1 MSGAVQ
7 EGGLRVKLHAQLL
20 RIQCVYIVV
29 SALLVLVSRALSHPS
44 KHMLLKIP
52 QTRSLSKC
60 FWECF
65 LIRYLGLLSAAF
77 RVLFDKY
84 IGADRLNTLARILI
98 LTYFF
103 NHA

>member
-1 MSGAVQ
+1 MSAGAVQ

-52 QTRSLSKC
+52 QTR
-60 FWECF
+60 
-65 LIRYLGLLSAAF
+65 RYLNVFGNAF
-77 RVLFDKY
+77 
-84 IGADRLNTLARILI
+84 
-98 LTYFF
+98 
-103 NHA
+103 

>member
-1 MSGAVQ
+1 MSAGAVQ

-52 QTRSLSKC
+52 QTR
-60 FWECF
+60 
-65 LIRYLGLLSAAF
+65 RYLNVFAMLSDPLFGVTLCCFQGAF
-77 RVLFDKY
+77 
-84 IGADRLNTLARILI
+84 
-98 LTYFF
+98 
-103 NHA
+103 